1 MTRLKKYLANGTLMT
16 VVALA
21 LRGLAVAFNAYV
33 SKKIGAEALG
43 LYTLLG
49 SVYGFAFTLALSGI
63 NLTTTRLVSD
73 AIGVGSTQKVHISM
87 RKCIGYSLFFGGLAS
102 ILLLCLAE
110 PISIGILKDARVIK
124 PLKLCGATLPIIAL
138 GSCFNGYFTAIRRV
152 YKNAITQIS
161 EQLARIIFCAALLDL
176 TFGRD
181 MESHCICL
189 VLGGALAEMLSFAI
203 SLLFYVFDKKH
214 VDNSANSLPT
224 DFNERKIT
232 KKMLSIALPLAAST
246 YFRSALLTIEHILIP
261 IGIQKSGANR
271 SQSLAAYGTLQ
282 SMAMPLVLFPSAII
296 HSFSGLL
303 VPELAELKIQGN
315 KTEIKY
321 VAERICHLALIFA
334 VGVAGVMIYF
344 SKDLGREIYGSD
356 EAGIYIR
363 LVAHIVPIMYLD
375 TTVDNMLKGLGEHLY
390 TMAINIT
397 DTLCSLV
404 MVWILIPQMGIYGY
418 ITLIIV
424 SEIFNASA
432 SIYKL
437 VRVTKMRFKIF
448 KWFALPIISIIVS
461 AQLTGALRSALSI
474 STLTS
479 ILITSLLYLLLVRL
493 LGALGKEEIAWVKRI
508 FKETSKQT
516 KPVKIC

>member
-1 MTRLKKYLANGTLMT
+1 MTRLKKFLANGTIMT
-16 VVALA
+16 AVALA
-21 LRGLAVAFNAYV
+21 LRGLSVAFNAYV
-33 SKKIGAEALG
+33 SQKIGAEALG

-49 SVYGFAFTLALSGI
+49 SVYGFALTLALSGI

-73 AIGVGSTQKVHISM
+73 ALGEGNKQKVSISM
-87 RKCIGYSLFFGGLAS
+87 RKCIAYSLFFGTLAS
-102 ILLLCLAE
+102 VLLLSLAK
-110 PISIGILKDARVIK
+110 PIAIHILKDSRVIK
-124 PLKLCGATLPIIAL
+124 PLRLCGATLPIIAL
-138 GSCFNGYFTAIRRV
+138 GSCFNGYFTAVRRV

-161 EQLARIIFCAALLDL
+161 EQLARIIICALLLDL
-176 TFGRD
+176 AFGRD

-189 VLGGALAEMLSFAI
+189 VLGGALSEMLSFTI

-214 VDNSANSLPT
+214 APNGTDKPSDNINK
-224 DFNERKIT
+224 RKIT
-232 KKMLSIALPLAAST
+232 KKLLSIALPLAAST

-261 IGIQKSGANR
+261 IGIEKSGKNR
-271 SQSLAAYGTLQ
+271 SESLVAYGTLQ

-296 HSFSGLL
+296 HSFSSLL
-303 VPELAELKIQGN
+303 VPELAELKIQNN

-321 VAERICHLALIFA
+321 VAERVCHIALVFA
-334 VGVAGVMIYF
+334 VGVSGIMIYF
-344 SKDLGREIYGSD
+344 SRELGAEIYGSD
-356 EAGIYIR
+356 DAGRYIR

-404 MVWILIPQMGIYGY
+404 MVWILIPKMGIYGY

-437 VRVTKMRFKIF
+437 VKVTKMHFNIL
-448 KWFALPIISIIVS
+448 KWFVLPVISIIVS
-461 AQLTGALRSALSI
+461 THLTGAIALT
-474 STLTS
+474 TLPS
-479 ILITSLLYLLLVRL
+479 ILLSAVLYLILIYL
-493 LGALGKEEIAWVKRI
+493 LGVVGKEEIDWIKNI
-508 FKETSKQT
+508 FKKA
-516 KPVKIC
+516 